1 MSILSDISIIKLC
14 TPPSHTL
21 IAHDRPEDEFL
32 WASLGDLEA
41 LPPGANIHP
50 VSLEWAAEHFKPMI
64 APFIDTQVREVEYKQ
79 LGDSDG
85 ERTIKKIISK
95 GVSSFGYDVTLG
107 DEFKLFTNVN
117 SAIIDPK
124 RLDLSCM
131 VDAKVQYDPVHGE
144 SYVIMPPNSYILGK
158 TREWF
163 DIPRDLMIICLGKS
177 TYARAGAIINVTP
190 IEAGFKGNVVIE
202 ISNAT
207 SLPMKI
213 YVDEGIAQFLFLKGD
228 RECRTSYADR
238 GGKYQGQT
246 GVTLPRV

>member
-14 TPPSHTL
+14 TPPTHVLTR
-21 IAHDRPEDEFL
+21 HDRHDDEFF
-32 WASLGDLEA
+32 WATLGELDDLPA
-41 LPPGANIHP
+41 GADVHP
-50 VSLEWAAEHFKPMI
+50 VNPEWAVEHFKPMI
-64 APFIDTQVREVEYKQ
+64 TPFVDKQVREIEE
-79 LGDSDG
+79 LTGPG
-85 ERTIKKIISK
+85 EEKLIKKIISA

-124 RLDLSCM
+124 RLDMGCL
-131 VDAKVQYDPVHGE
+131 VDARVHYDAVFGE
-144 SYVIMPPNSYILGK
+144 RYVIMPPNSYILGK
-158 TREWF
+158 TRELF
-163 DIPRDLMIICLGKS
+163 DIPTDLMIICLGKS

-207 SLPMKI
+207 SLPMKV

-228 RECRTSYADR
+228 RKCRTSYADR